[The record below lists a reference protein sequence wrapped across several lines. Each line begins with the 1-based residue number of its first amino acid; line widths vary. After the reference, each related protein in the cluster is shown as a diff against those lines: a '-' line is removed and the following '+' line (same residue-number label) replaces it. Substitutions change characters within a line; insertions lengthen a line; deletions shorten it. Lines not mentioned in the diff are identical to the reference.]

1 MAWKPSYGD
10 AEVAGFF
17 VYIFFGIV
25 RSHSV
30 LSVTRRIIGRWK
42 GLGER
47 NLTVSRE
54 KRSDQYS
61 WRTCEVSL
69 SPLVFTWIWVLLCRI
84 VYTCIEAV
92 EGVSFMRG
100 KLRVFA
106 FLIFSLYTCFA
117 TSV

>member
-1 MAWKPSYGD
+1 MRKLL
-10 AEVAGFF
+10 GFCLHILWNSLF
-17 VYIFFGIV
+17 
-25 RSHSV
+25 SLV
-30 LSVTRRIIGRWK
+30 LSVMRRIIGRWK

-47 NLTVSRE
+47 NPTVSRA

-61 WRTCEVSL
+61 WRTYEVSP

-92 EGVSFMRG
+92 EGLSFMRG